1 MLTTAV
7 NWSMGHICFL
17 YLAML
22 LLNLLFCVM
31 VMRAC
36 LWVTHKACGDDRDSS
51 QDNTE
56 AESILQRQNSC
67 LSPQQPTDDLNSSC
81 VCSTGCSSLLHEEG
95 LQLWYELS
103 KRRNRCHLISQVC
116 IVDR

>member
-1 MLTTAV
+1 MDNSEQYTSFIRVRLSASDAHYGAV

-36 LWVTHKACGDDRDSS
+36 LWVTNKLNFWLLC
-51 QDNTE
+51 
-56 AESILQRQNSC
+56 LQ
-67 LSPQQPTDDLNSSC
+67 
-81 VCSTGCSSLLHEEG
+81 G
-95 LQLWYELS
+95 
-103 KRRNRCHLISQVC
+103 IM
-116 IVDR
+116 